1 MGQLRRGPVLRLRPR
16 VGRLVQRLPH
26 LGPVASVTVLGAIV
40 GVAVASATVW
50 GIDMRLATSMLGQVE
65 ARAVDQL
72 QLGVLDQLSAADFQ
86 PPHTPAK
93 AAELAARLDPLVV
106 RLRRADSGVIRV
118 NLVAADGT
126 IVYSDAPPVRG
137 TWMPPGQRREL
148 ATALGGSIGAS
159 EHSSLS
165 TQENADLRERD
176 GEAFEV
182 YVPVRLGGRV
192 AGAYEIYVESG
203 ELRAT
208 LLAVWLLLAVSMGVL
223 FIGLARW
230 REDSRRWRQ
239 PRPWWW
245 GRSRH
250 A

>member
-1 MGQLRRGPVLRLRPR
+1 
-16 VGRLVQRLPH
+16 
-26 LGPVASVTVLGAIV
+26 VTVLGAIV

-50 GIDMRLATSMLGQVE
+50 GIEMRLAKALLGQVE

-93 AAELAARLDPLVV
+93 AADLAARLDPLVL
-106 RLRRADSGVIRV
+106 RLQQADSGVIRV

-148 ATALGGSIGAS
+148 ATALGGAIGAT

-165 TQENADLRERD
+165 TQENADLKERY

-192 AGAYEIYVESG
+192 AGAYEIYVEFG

-208 LLAVWLLLAVSMGVL
+208 LLAVWLLLAGSVGVL
-223 FIGLARW
+223 FHVLGRWAVARHA
-230 REDSRRWRQ
+230 
-239 PRPWWW
+239 PRP
-245 GRSRH
+245 GAQGTAPLAATPTVAVGHERTTRV
-250 A
+250 ALRELPKGAC